1 MPGSGPFAVMRRRAL
16 VAVFIGAHL
25 AVAPIGAAYA
35 AAPGSTDYGYGS
47 QAAPAPGQPI
57 DLRASLPPVRK
68 IDPALIPAR
77 ATRPPA
83 LIVEA
88 KQQAAQPV
96 APPPRA
102 APVVQP
108 PAAPIRTRPEWL
120 ETERVGAPYEAKGV
134 WYVPTPDPGYA
145 EVGRAVAFEPAR
157 AGRPSASG
165 EPYAPDAIVAAHPT
179 LPLPSLVQV
188 TNLENGRELIVR
200 LIDRGPFEAR
210 GLIAL
215 SPQALTAIGASESSA
230 RVHVR
235 YLGPAPRRVDAT
247 GRDLKASPP
256 VAPPAPAIAAPS
268 LPPQEG
274 FIVQVGAFGAAE
286 NAERVR
292 RTVAA
297 AGPAATDARGGLHRV
312 RVGPIATRAEA
323 EQVRNVVAGLGFP
336 SAIIAALR

>member
-1 MPGSGPFAVMRRRAL
+1 MPGSGLFAVMRRRAL

-25 AVAPIGAAYA
+25 AAAPIGAAYA
-35 AAPGSTDYGYGS
+35 AAPGPSDYGYGA
-47 QAAPAPGQPI
+47 QVAPPPGQPI

-88 KQQAAQPV
+88 KQQAAQTVAAPRTAPV
-96 APPPRA
+96 AQA
-102 APVVQP
+102 
-108 PAAPIRTRPEWL
+108 PAAPTGTRPDWL

-145 EVGRAVAFEPAR
+145 EVGRAVAFEPGR
-157 AGRPSASG
+157 AGRLSASG
-165 EPYAPDAIVAAHPT
+165 EPYAPDALVAAHPT

-188 TNLENGRELIVR
+188 TNLDNGRELIVR

-215 SPQALTAIGASESSA
+215 SPQALAAIGASESTA

-256 VAPPAPAIAAPS
+256 VAPPAPAVAAPAQ
-268 LPPQEG
+268 PPQQG